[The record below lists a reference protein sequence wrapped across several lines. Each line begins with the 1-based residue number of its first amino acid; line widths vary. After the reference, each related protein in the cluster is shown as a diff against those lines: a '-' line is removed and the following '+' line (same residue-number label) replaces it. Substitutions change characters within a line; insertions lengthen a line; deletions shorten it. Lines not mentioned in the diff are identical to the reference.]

1 MVFDSIKVDE
11 QTLTA
16 EGQLTESES
25 LVKITTADAAIGQ
38 YFNQLEIS
46 DKKVNHLSIS
56 KDGAERFTADELRLH
71 NLTVVGGNYRIELE
85 R

>member
-11 QTLTA
+11 QTMTA
-16 EGQLTESES
+16 EGQLTENDS

-38 YFNQLEIS
+38 YFNQLEMN
-46 DKKVNHLSIS
+46 DKAVGHLAIF
-56 KDGAERFTADELRLH
+56 KDEEQRFSADELRLH